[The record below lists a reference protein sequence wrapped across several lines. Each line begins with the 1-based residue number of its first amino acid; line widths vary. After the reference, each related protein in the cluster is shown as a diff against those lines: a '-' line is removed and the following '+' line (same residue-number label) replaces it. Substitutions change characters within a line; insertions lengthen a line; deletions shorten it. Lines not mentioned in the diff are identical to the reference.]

1 MVCGFDCKTTEIA
14 EATSHGAFEKGLIIE
29 RCGPTDQV
37 VKFLPAL
44 TIEQE
49 TLGQG
54 PRHIRGV
61 IDRNVGFSPS
71 KLNL

>member
-14 EATSHGAFEKGLIIE
+14 EATSHRAFEKGLIIE

-54 PRHIRGV
+54 LDI
-61 IDRNVGFSPS
+61 FEESLTET
-71 KLNL
+71 LNSARAS

>member
-1 MVCGFDCKTTEIA
+1 M
-14 EATSHGAFEKGLIIE
+14 AFEKGLIIE